1 LPYVAELLKRIVDVK
16 ISFVTDEK
24 YFDTQVR
31 KKIKIKSFLED
42 KDVKVKALQRNLKSS
57 K

>member
-1 LPYVAELLKRIVDVK
+1 MPYVAELLKRLVAVK
-16 ISFVTDEK
+16 ILSVADEK

-31 KKIKIKSFLED
+31 KKIKIQSFLED
-42 KDVKVKALQRNLKSS
+42 KDVEVKESQRNLKSS